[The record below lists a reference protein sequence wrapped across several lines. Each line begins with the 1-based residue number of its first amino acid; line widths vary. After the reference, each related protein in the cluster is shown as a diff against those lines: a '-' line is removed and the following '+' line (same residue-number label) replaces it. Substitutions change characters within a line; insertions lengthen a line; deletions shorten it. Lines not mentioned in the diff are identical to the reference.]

1 MSDNAFAETVGAIC
15 ERDSRY
21 DADAYYFIR
30 DALDYA
36 TKSLKKPR
44 QGKGRHITAT
54 ELLDSIRAFALHEFG
69 PMAHTVLKTWGVK
82 RTEDVGDI
90 VFNLV
95 DAGALGKTEDD
106 KREDFANGFDFDE
119 AFRRP
124 YLPEASLPLAD
135 ASPMDTRGG
144 I

>member
-1 MSDNAFAETVGAIC
+1 MSDNAFAETVGGIC
-15 ERDSRY
+15 ERDDRY
-21 DADAYYFIR
+21 DGDAYYFIR

-36 TKSLKKPR
+36 TKSLKRPR

-82 RTEDVGDI
+82 RTEDVGEI

-95 DAGALGKTEDD
+95 EAGALGKTDED
-106 KREDFANGFDFDE
+106 KREDFAKGFDFDE

-124 YLPEASLPLAD
+124 YLPEASLPL
-135 ASPMDTRGG
+135 PDTTTLEPREG